1 MSERP
6 TMVRYETLAWLTIA
20 AALSYLCRNA
30 VSVAESTIRKDLNL
44 SLVQSGWFMGSFF
57 WTYAVFQIPGGWTA
71 QHFGT
76 RVTLTGFALAWS
88 VATLGIGLAPG
99 FWLLI
104 AAQLL
109 MGIAQAGIFPASCNS
124 IGHWMPMS
132 QRSLACGILAAGM
145 QVGAIVASGVTGDLI
160 NWKGWRLTFVFL
172 AVPGMIWAVRF
183 FFRFQDR
190 PEQVDRVNAAELL
203 LIQSGKERPAAHGIS
218 MQTELQSWRV
228 LLSSPLIWFLC
239 GQQIAR
245 AAGYMFFASWFPSYL
260 QETRGVSVKESGYL
274 QGLVLTGTLVG
285 SVFGGLLTD
294 WIWRRTGSLRLSR
307 SGVGGTFLAGC
318 SVLTLSAWFVESA
331 HAAVALLALGA
342 FFAALAGPCA
352 LAATID
358 MGGSR
363 VPQVFG
369 LMNMMGNLAAA
380 LCPVLVGELFAWT
393 ANWNLVLI
401 LFAGVYMAGAL
412 CWVFVHPQRRLAID

>member
-145 QVGAIVASGVTGDLI
+145 QVGAIVASGVTADLI
-160 NWKGWRLTFVFL
+160 NWKRSPLTFVFL